1 MSRAGKITRR
11 TLLIGSAAIAGGVLF
26 GYWKYKQ
33 PYDNPL
39 LANLKDGEAGL
50 TPYVKIDQQCTAS
63 DFCCAPHSSVLLQA
77 R

>member
-1 MSRAGKITRR
+1 MGRVAKITRR

-39 LANLKDGEAGL
+39 LANLKEGDAAL
-50 TPYVKIDQQCTAS
+50 TPYIRSAVA
-63 DFCCAPHSSVLLQA
+63 
-77 R
+77 